1 MLDEATSA
9 LDTDTEEAVMSSIRN
24 IDSSITIIMI
34 AHRVSTLQHCDYVFR
49 LENGEITEQIKAAS
63 IE

>member
-34 AHRVSTLQHCDYVFR
+34 AHRVSTLHHCDYVFR